1 MRKSFNEWN
10 ELAERLLNAHFRIE
24 DSNRSAASTPTCQG
38 PALPLMKY
46 LGFIPFIGFA
56 IAEALLRSDMNSR
69 VKKRAFR
76 WCVVLSALSFLVVM
90 PLTGLDLGLVIAV
103 IPVLALIS
111 FIFIRY
117 TKFCEW
123 CGWAVRTNLPFV
135 DKEHCPRCN
144 SALS

>member
-1 MRKSFNEWN
+1 
-10 ELAERLLNAHFRIE
+10 
-24 DSNRSAASTPTCQG
+24 
-38 PALPLMKY
+38 MKY

-56 IAEALLRSDMNSR
+56 IAEVLLRSDMNSR

-90 PLTGLDLGLVIAV
+90 PLTGLDLGLLVAV

-111 FIFIRY
+111 FSFIRY

-123 CGWAVRTNLPFV
+123 CGTAVRTNLPFV
-135 DKEHCPRCN
+135 DKEHCPRCG